1 MSRVYHGSLEVL
13 KSTEITQ
20 KNLYLLLPFKI
31 GWLAAWLSEDEKIS
45 LTDAISRIYRSRL
58 YKKLSTASTQYWHL
72 GPVDLYNEL
81 KTELK

>member
-1 MSRVYHGSLEVL
+1 MT
-13 KSTEITQ
+13 TEITQ

-31 GWLAAWLSEDEKIS
+31 GWLASWLSEDEKIS

-81 KTELK
+81 KTELS